1 MPAGSVSVAANGT
14 VTKSGLAEDIYDAR
28 AAAMANFKPPGTIPA
43 GPLGYPIK
51 NGLAQDA
58 TALAA
63 AIYPAIE
70 EAAGGVLA
78 AGLVVADATGAA
90 RTGWLLCDGA
100 AVSRATYA
108 PLFAAIGTA
117 HGPGDGSTTFN
128 VPTIPALIV
137 GVVYVIKT

>member
-1 MPAGSVSVAANGT
+1 MSAGSVSVTDDGT

-28 AAAMANFKPPGTIPA
+28 VESLEDIKPPGIIPD
-43 GPLGYPIK
+43 GPSGYPIK
-51 NGLAQDA
+51 NGLALDA
-58 TALAA
+58 TALAT
-63 AIYPAIE
+63 AIYPHIE
-70 EAAGGVLA
+70 GAAGDVLA

-90 RTGWLLCDGA
+90 RAGWLPCDGA

-108 PLFAAIGTA
+108 ALFSAIGTT

-128 VPTIPALIV
+128 VPTIPDLLA